1 MPLIINNQE
10 VDDAQ
15 IRDEFEQLE
24 PYYQQAFPD
33 QSPDEQKAQLLK
45 WSKENVI
52 ERILIQQQAKKYDCR
67 INPDEIQSALA
78 EAKKQYTKNRK
89 PESKN
94 IDEQKLEQEIIL
106 QLKVKYMLDDVC
118 KDLPEPSERDIL
130 DFYNENKQRFM
141 LPERIKVSH
150 IVKHI
155 NWQTDEGAARNMIQK
170 TRDELKAG
178 NPFEILVSKYS
189 DCPEDGG
196 NLGYITRGQMV
207 EEFDDVVF
215 NLNVGQVSD
224 IFRTR
229 FGFHIA
235 KLYDRKPQSLI
246 PLEKAQG
253 QIISELKQQAK
264 TKAIENF
271 IDRLKSKAQIKEV

>member
-1 MPLIINNQE
+1 MPLIINSQE

-15 IRDEFEQLE
+15 IQDEFERLE
-24 PYYQQAFPD
+24 HYFQQAFPD

-67 INPDEIQSALA
+67 INLDEIQSAQA

-94 IDEQKLEQEIIL
+94 IDEKKLEQEIEL
-106 QLKVKYMLDDVC
+106 QLKVKHMLDDVC
-118 KDLPEPSERDIL
+118 KDLPEPPERNIL
-130 DFYNENKQRFM
+130 DFYNENKQRFIS
-141 LPERIKVSH
+141 PEQIKVSH

-155 NWQTDEGAARNMIQK
+155 NWQTDENSARNTIQK
-170 TRDELKAG
+170 AQDELKAG
-178 NPFEILVSKYS
+178 KPFEMLVSKYS
-189 DCPEDGG
+189 DCPDDSG
-196 NLGYITRGQMV
+196 NLGYLTKGQMV

-215 NLNVGQVSD
+215 NLNVGQVSN

-235 KLYDRKPQSLI
+235 KLYDRKPQSFL

-253 QIISELKQQAK
+253 QILSELKEQTK
-264 TKAIENF
+264 NKAIEDF
-271 IDRLKSKAQIKEV
+271 IDQLKSKAEIKEV

>member
-1 MPLIINNQE
+1 MPLIINSQE

-15 IRDEFEQLE
+15 IQDEFERLE

-67 INPDEIQSALA
+67 INLDEIQSAQA

-94 IDEQKLEQEIIL
+94 IDEKKLEQEIEL
-106 QLKVKYMLDDVC
+106 QLKVKHMLDDVC
-118 KDLPEPSERDIL
+118 KDLPEPPERNIL
-130 DFYNENKQRFM
+130 DFYNENKQRFIS
-141 LPERIKVSH
+141 PEQIKVSH

-155 NWQTDEGAARNMIQK
+155 NWQTDENSARNTIQK
-170 TRDELKAG
+170 AQDELKAG
-178 NPFEILVSKYS
+178 KPFEMLVSKYS
-189 DCPEDGG
+189 DCPDDSG
-196 NLGYITRGQMV
+196 NLGYLTKGQMV

-215 NLNVGQVSD
+215 NLNVGQVSN

-235 KLYDRKPQSLI
+235 KLYDRKPQSFL
-246 PLEKAQG
+246 PPEKAQG
-253 QIISELKQQAK
+253 QILSELKEQ
-264 TKAIENF
+264 TKN
-271 IDRLKSKAQIKEV
+271 KAT